1 MKDIRRTALA
11 AAVAATAVAVVSG
24 PVTAAPAATRLV
36 ATVGPGY
43 TITLTK
49 AGKKVKLLKAGKYS
63 ITVRD
68 RSGIHDFHVVGPVH
82 KVLSSVSGTGTKT
95 VAVTLKRG
103 KYVFYCA
110 PHKSAMKGSFKVT

>member
-1 MKDIRRTALA
+1 MKIIRATAVA
-11 AAVAATAVAVVSG
+11 AAVAVGLVAL
-24 PVTAAPAATRLV
+24 PAQAAIPKLV

-49 AGKKVKLLKAGKYS
+49 AGKKVKALKAGRYS

-68 RSGIHDFHVVGPVH
+68 RSAIHDFHIVGPVH
-82 KVLSSVSGTGTKT
+82 KVLSGVGATGTKT
-95 VAVTLKRG
+95 MTVRLKAG

-110 PHKSAMKGSFKVT
+110 PHKGAMKGAFKVT